1 MRGGLKVQ
9 IAVSILIGWLG
20 AATPAAAQ
28 LKPAAERGFEHYV
41 QLTETRMSS
50 ELRPGAAFLRIDD
63 LPAAQRQSDLAKL
76 ESGEVVSE
84 QLTTSAAA
92 SEIATPGALIHHW
105 VGTVFI
111 PGATLQQVLAILQDY
126 DHHQQ
131 YFQPEVQ
138 RSKLLTR
145 TGDDFTIYYRLKQTD
160 VLTVVIDTEYQIHYE
175 RLDANREIS
184 RSYSTRV
191 AEIVHPGS
199 ERERSL
205 SPNNDHGFLWRL
217 NSYWRFEQ
225 TARGVFVQCEAIS
238 LTRDIPVG
246 LGWVIGPLV
255 EQVPRESLEFTLGA
269 TRKAVLSQASHAL
282 PSRNTELHSTGKP

>member
-1 MRGGLKVQ
+1 M
-9 IAVSILIGWLG
+9 GWLW
-20 AATPAAAQ
+20 AAPPAAAQ
-28 LKPAAERGFEHYV
+28 LKPAAERGFERYV
-41 QLTETRMSS
+41 QLTETRMST
-50 ELRPGAAFLRIDD
+50 EVRPGAAFLRIDD

-76 ESGEVVSE
+76 ENGEVVSE

-92 SEIATPGALIHHW
+92 AEIATPGALIHHW

-138 RSKLLTR
+138 RSKLLAR

-160 VLTVVIDTEYQIHYE
+160 VLTVVLDTEYQIHYQ
-175 RLDANREIS
+175 RLDANRETS

-199 ERERSL
+199 AGERAL

-225 TARGVFVQCEAIS
+225 TPRGVFVQCEAIS

-255 EQVPRESLEFTLGA
+255 EQVPKESLEFTLGA
-269 TRKAVLSQASHAL
+269 TRRAVLSQATHAL
-282 PSRNTELHSTGKP
+282 PSRNTEPHSTGKP